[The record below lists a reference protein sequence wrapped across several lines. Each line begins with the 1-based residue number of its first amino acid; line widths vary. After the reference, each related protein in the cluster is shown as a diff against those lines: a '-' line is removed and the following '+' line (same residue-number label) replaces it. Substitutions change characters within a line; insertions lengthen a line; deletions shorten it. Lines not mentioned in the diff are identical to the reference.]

1 MPRWELLNKSARR
14 RAGSSAGLPRGRS
27 SRGHEPTAIEI
38 EAARRAL
45 GGRRGVVGRIVAR
58 SPDGPAGARRRLVGR
73 RLPFWRH
80 LEACRDLASLVSA
93 VVFATPSVL
102 ASLTVELATAVVL
115 VVSVVLSGRPWTQC
129 LASPLAA
136 RRSRPQG
143 PRSLASA
150 LSIPRAAARAAVDTT
165 CADCLSR
172 HAALRSVAVRLFE
185 RRGWCDWRQCW
196 RPVRNASNSSI
207 SSKLDEHDGVSIKI

>member
-1 MPRWELLNKSARR
+1 VPRWELLNKSARR

-150 LSIPRAAARAAVDTT
+150 LSIPLAAARAAVDT
-165 CADCLSR
+165 CAECLSTQALFWR
-172 HAALRSVAVRLFE
+172 TPCAVEAALSSVAFRLFE
-185 RRGWCDWRQCW
+185 RRGWCDWLQCW
-196 RPVRNASNSSI
+196 RPAHTKSH
-207 SSKLDEHDGVSIKI
+207 SSKQQAR